1 MYNKVSKVINRFFTF
16 FTKNITK
23 IVYPFLENKG
33 KVNRTCNW
41 GFNPLTSRGPLSIFY
56 SCNNPLLFCPMIQGI
71 RLGNI
76 RQTTNSLITQYLP
89 GFLNFAWAMSV
100 MGQDIPP
107 TIDVTSWQSII
118 MYQFHV
124 HCMNLNIK
132 LSNYLFIHFS
142 LILLS
147 FWNHENNNVYFY
159 ISCC

>member
-107 TIDVTSWQSII
+107 YYWCHKLTKHHYVPISRTLHESK
-118 MYQFHV
+118 YQIV
-124 HCMNLNIK
+124 K
-132 LSNYLFIHFS
+132 
-142 LILLS
+142 
-147 FWNHENNNVYFY
+147 
-159 ISCC
+159 